1 MFCLSMGEANDD
13 ILNHLAHCFTLCV
26 DAPPAFV
33 LQKGQVQHSDLP
45 EGAAGLDMVTN
56 SVLLKCSN

>member
-1 MFCLSMGEANDD
+1 MEEVNDD
-13 ILNHLAHCFTLCV
+13 ILNHLLNCFTLCV
-26 DAPPAFV
+26 VAAPAFV

-56 SVLLKCSN
+56 SVLLKCRN